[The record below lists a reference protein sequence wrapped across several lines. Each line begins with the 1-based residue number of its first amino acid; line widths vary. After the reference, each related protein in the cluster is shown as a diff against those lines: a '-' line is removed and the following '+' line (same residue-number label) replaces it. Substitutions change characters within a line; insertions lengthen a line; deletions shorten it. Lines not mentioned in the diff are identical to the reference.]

1 MVPET
6 IEFCLWH
13 EQDIKLALEAQTAN
27 PLRAISFGS
36 TLAGSSG
43 SRTKVS
49 DPTSLQALRR
59 IDALNYLD
67 VPYGQLYGPAPK
79 YNEKTKLYAADHRW
93 QETFRLHYPGK
104 WLRITVALK
113 KYYLSEGNAIRDFFI
128 RRYVDNE
135 PWATTCKELAIS
147 RGKYF
152 IMKAEVI
159 HTGELFAVAYGA
171 ATVESMLR

>member
-1 MVPET
+1 MVSET

-13 EQDIKLALEAQTAN
+13 EEDIKLALEAQTAN
-27 PLRAISFGS
+27 PLHSVSFGG
-36 TLAGSSG
+36 TLAGNGG

-49 DPTSLQALRR
+49 DPTYVQALRR
-59 IDALNYLD
+59 IEALGYLD
-67 VPYGQLYGPAPK
+67 VPYGPLYGRAPT
-79 YNEKTKLYAADHRW
+79 YNEKTKLYAPDHRW
-93 QETFRLHYPGK
+93 QETFRLRYPGK
-104 WLRITVALK
+104 WLRIVAALK
-113 KYYLSEGNAIRDFFI
+113 SYFLSEENPLHDFFI

-152 IMKAEVI
+152 VMKAEVI
-159 HTGELFAVAYGA
+159 RAGELYAVGYGA